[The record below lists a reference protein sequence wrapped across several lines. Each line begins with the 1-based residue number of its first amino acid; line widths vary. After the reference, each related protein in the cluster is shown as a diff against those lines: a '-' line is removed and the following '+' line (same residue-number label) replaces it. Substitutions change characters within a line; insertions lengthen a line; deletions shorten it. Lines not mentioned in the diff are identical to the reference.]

1 LVETLTIPL
10 VNLQLERS
18 DIIDLGA
25 SKIIPISR
33 VSDPI
38 RSMARLGIETDTYP
52 PALPVDYVLQTQS
65 EQKVDDAQAEV
76 FLNRALTVFK
86 LFKDSLVFS
95 NVIVIGD
102 PPERAYGLRHYKPWS
117 RVPIERYSL
126 ADNETKQFVEF
137 WKRFI
142 GVNPGSFPVYR
153 FHLADFRPYLRDRVV
168 DYVDSLEYLFVPDS
182 GEGEI
187 SYKFRSR
194 GTLLIGH
201 DKNSESKGRIYEAL
215 KRAYTLRSAIVHG
228 NADKEDQLLKDST
241 WEDEIAPIRCYDREA
256 IKFFF
261 IAGCIDDSEK
271 RRTLLEKRLI
281 FDAEMSWKTPEDF
294 ARS

>member
-1 LVETLTIPL
+1 LSETLTVPL
-10 VNLQLERS
+10 VNLKLERM
-18 DIIDLGA
+18 DVIDLGI
-25 SKIIPISR
+25 SRIIPITN
-33 VSDPI
+33 VSEHV
-38 RSMARLGIETDTYP
+38 RSAVRLGIGTETYP
-52 PALPVDYVLQTQS
+52 ISMPVDYVLQTRS
-65 EQKVDDAQAEV
+65 EQEADEAHAED
-76 FLNRALTVFK
+76 FLNRTLTILK

-95 NVIVIGD
+95 NVVVLGD
-102 PPERAYGLRHYKPWS
+102 PPRGAYGLRHYKPWS

-126 ADNETKQFVEF
+126 ADNETKHFVDF
-137 WKRFI
+137 WNQFI

-153 FHLADFRPYLRDRVV
+153 FHLADVRPYLRDRVV

-201 DKNSESKGRIYEAL
+201 DKDSESKGKIYEAL

-228 NADKEDQLLKDST
+228 NAEKENLLLKSSS
-241 WEDEIAPIRCYDREA
+241 WEDEITPIRCYDREA

-261 IAGCIDDSEK
+261 MAGCLDDSEK

-294 ARS
+294 AR